1 MVRLSYGCLLR
12 CIVAYG
18 QFVVLLLCHCC
29 CGCCW
34 LLYCP
39 FSHAG
44 LDLSTNSITTAGQT
58 AVGLSFLPPTT
69 KAEDRRQTTQQ
80 INNKQQQIHRHK
92 TKLFIMA
99 DKSTKGR
106 QIPIVCPGHTRP
118 LAELQYIHVKEENRT
133 FLVSA
138 CHGTSP
144 CVEVSALKWNVA
156 DNDRS
161 ESLSTT
167 RSLTHSLSN
176 LYS

>member
-1 MVRLSYGCLLR
+1 MVTLL
-12 CIVAYG
+12 CCCCVIVA
-18 QFVVLLLCHCC
+18 VVVA
-29 CGCCW
+29 GCCVVHSVTRVW
-34 LLYCP
+34 IFPLILSLPRDRPLSACP
-39 FSHAG
+39 
-44 LDLSTNSITTAGQT
+44 
-58 AVGLSFLPPTT
+58 SFLQPKQKT
-69 KAEDRRQTTQQ
+69 EDKQH
-80 INNKQQQIHRHK
+80 NKQQQIHRHK

-144 CVEVSALKWNVA
+144 SVEVSALKWNVA